1 MIAIER
7 NKKMTNKEELKQF
20 VKDCFYECMTRNSM
34 SNYVTEQD
42 QKYLTANKIIQN
54 LIDKYY
60 EEQENDK

>member
-1 MIAIER
+1 
-7 NKKMTNKEELKQF
+7 MTNKEELKQF